1 MQVFR
6 YNARQRQD
14 RKFNTCG
21 REKNPLQVRFY
32 ATNMAYAERYQ
43 FVCNDDG
50 EVIYECDLEV
60 SDINT
65 TNLFDMAS
73 NYASLATFRNFVTES
88 NAVMLKDYAEYL
100 DAAKT
105 VKERKM
111 WAKQIA
117 ELESNDAYYIQQL
130 RQQEFQQLSD
140 FERQCELVA
149 ELKAMGFDGYFTDN
163 EVAVF

>member
-6 YNARQRQD
+6 YNARQRKD
-14 RKFNTCG
+14 RKFNTCS
-21 REKNPLQVRFY
+21 REKNPMAVRFY
-32 ATNMAYAERYQ
+32 ATNMAYAERYR
-43 FVCNDDG
+43 FVCNEEG

-60 SDINT
+60 ADVDT
-65 TNLFDMAS
+65 TNLYDMAS
-73 NYASLATFRNFVTES
+73 NYKSLATFRNFVAES
-88 NAVMLKDYAEYL
+88 NDIMLKDYTEFL
-100 DAAKT
+100 NAAKT

-117 ELESNDAYYIQQL
+117 QLESNDAYYVQQL

-140 FERQCELVA
+140 FNRQCELVA